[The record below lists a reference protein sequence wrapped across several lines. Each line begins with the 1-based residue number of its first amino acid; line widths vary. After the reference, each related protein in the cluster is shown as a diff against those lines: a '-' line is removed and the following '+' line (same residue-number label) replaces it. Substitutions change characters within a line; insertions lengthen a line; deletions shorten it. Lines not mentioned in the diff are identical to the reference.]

1 MEPIR
6 ERERRLEVAVV
17 GTGISGLSAAW
28 LLAQTQ
34 SVTVYEADARIG
46 GHSHTVDAVTA
57 SGPVAVDTGFIVYN
71 EPAYPNLTALF
82 AFLGVATAATDMSF
96 GVSLEGGGYEYAG
109 SDLAGLLAQPS
120 NLVQPRFW
128 AMLRDIRRFYRNAE
142 RDLPW
147 MGEIDLDA
155 YLDREGYS
163 RAFRHDHLYPM
174 AAAIWSTAVE
184 DCGRQPAVSFV
195 RFCANHGLLQL
206 TGRPVWRTVL
216 GGSREYVARLSAPFA
231 ASIRT
236 STPVVAVRRD
246 RAGVVIVDGQGS
258 TRRFDAV
265 VMACH
270 GDTALRLLEQPTADE
285 RRLLGAIHYTRNTA
299 VLHGDTSFMPKRR
312 AAWASWN
319 YVAGPQDD
327 RQQVSVTYWMN
338 RLQPLGEDAPPLF
351 VTLNP
356 WREPRSGTVFRTD
369 IYEHPAFDMQT
380 LRAQRELWSL
390 QGRQSTWFCGAYFGA
405 GFHEDGLQ
413 AGLAVAEELGGR
425 RRPWQVANDSARIFR
440 TSPAIQSR
448 EAAI

>member
-1 MEPIR
+1 M
-6 ERERRLEVAVV
+6 
-17 GTGISGLSAAW
+17 
-28 LLAQTQ
+28 
-34 SVTVYEADARIG
+34 
-46 GHSHTVDAVTA
+46 
-57 SGPVAVDTGFIVYN
+57 
-71 EPAYPNLTALF
+71 
-82 AFLGVATAATDMSF
+82 
-96 GVSLEGGGYEYAG
+96 
-109 SDLAGLLAQPS
+109 
-120 NLVQPRFW
+120 
-128 AMLRDIRRFYRNAE
+128 
-142 RDLPW
+142 
-147 MGEIDLDA
+147 
-155 YLDREGYS
+155 
-163 RAFRHDHLYPM
+163 
-174 AAAIWSTAVE
+174 
-184 DCGRQPAVSFV
+184 SFV